1 MNHCNKCTLY
11 VYFINVYLFHKPLC
25 CHTAINATTFNG
37 EMNGN
42 NQVYGIPDNSLEQ
55 TTSTNLTNTSTMR
68 SDIAEFENTLYASVQ
83 SAEVNNPDD
92 EDIDLKDFSL
102 FRLMQ

>member
-1 MNHCNKCTLY
+1 
-11 VYFINVYLFHKPLC
+11 
-25 CHTAINATTFNG
+25 
-37 EMNGN
+37 MNGN

-102 FRLMQ
+102 FRLMQWRTNVYPST

>member
-1 MNHCNKCTLY
+1 MYIRT
-11 VYFINVYLFHKPLC
+11 FINVYLFHKPLC
-25 CHTAINATTFNG
+25 CYTAINATTFNG